1 MGRIAINGM
10 KNHAFHGCMAEEEVI
25 GTMFITDVIADLEFD
40 EAIAGDDLTKTVDYV
55 MVADIVRDEMAI
67 RSKLVET
74 VADRILKALKNTYPP
89 VFFEVNVTKI
99 SPPAKGLIEDVC
111 ITVEG

>member
-10 KNHAFHGCMAEEEVI
+10 KNHAFHGCLKEEEAI
-25 GTMFITDVIADLEFD
+25 GTMFITDVIADVEFD

-55 MVADIVRDEMAI
+55 VVAELVKKEMGI

-74 VADRILKALKNTYPP
+74 VADRILNALKSVYPEA
-89 VFFEVNVTKI
+89 FFEVNVTKI